1 MMPSIGLS
9 ILELEILRSND
20 WINDTIIYAAQK
32 LLKQHFPSI
41 NGFQSTLYSNNLKF
55 RVLPL
60 DDKYVQILHADC
72 NHWIT
77 VSNIDTNTN
86 KGVRNRAL
94 IYDSLV
100 PRKPSYNVKQQIC
113 SFLRPLANSFIFDIL
128 NIMPQPN
135 SYDCGVIAIANAT
148 ELLFGNNPAKCVWDV
163 SKMRE
168 HLIQCFQQQK
178 ITRFPIL
185 RERRIPFGH
194 SVKNFVIEDIHCTCR
209 MPEDH
214 SKSMIECSM
223 CKKWFH
229 GACIGLEGLEN
240 YTDKK
245 WFCSKCD
252 CMLS

>member
-1 MMPSIGLS
+1 M
-9 ILELEILRSND
+9 
-20 WINDTIIYAAQK
+20 
-32 LLKQHFPSI
+32 
-41 NGFQSTLYSNNLKF
+41 
-55 RVLPL
+55 
-60 DDKYVQILHADC
+60 
-72 NHWIT
+72 
-77 VSNIDTNTN
+77 
-86 KGVRNRAL
+86 
-94 IYDSLV
+94 
-100 PRKPSYNVKQQIC
+100 
-113 SFLRPLANSFIFDIL
+113 RPLANSFIFDIL
-128 NIMPQPN
+128 NITPQPN

-148 ELLFGNNPAKCVWDV
+148 ELLFGNNPEKCVWDV

-178 ITRFPIL
+178 INRFPIL

-229 GACIGLEGLEN
+229 GSCIGLEGLEN

-245 WFCSKCD
+245 WFVASVTVCYHD
-252 CMLS
+252 